1 MGQQTPRLR
10 KTVNDNGYTS
20 LLLRSRRVP
29 ISRPSLRAPYPGLGE
44 LLRSARA
51 RRGLALQQVSNE
63 TKIPRRYLEALEQD
77 RLEALPGGLYR
88 RAHVRAYAQA
98 VQLDPGLLAQ
108 LERDL
113 KASVPIEAVP
123 ERPRKRAAAVLTRTR
138 GLIQISLLRAA
149 AYVEQALRKQ
159 ALYLNTH
166 ARNFTSWS
174 QLGGAQTSRRGV
186 QRFQRSQTDSGAEG
200 FGSDPRPH
208 SAHAFGSSE
217 SVEPVSKV

>member
-1 MGQQTPRLR
+1 MAA
-10 KTVNDNGYTS
+10 
-20 LLLRSRRVP
+20 RV
-29 ISRPSLRAPYPGLGE
+29 SYFAPDESQSHAQASERQIGLGE

-63 TKIPRRYLEALEQD
+63 TKIPLRYLEALEQD
-77 RLEALPGGLYR
+77 RLEALPGGFYR

-113 KASVPIEAVP
+113 KASVPIEAAP
-123 ERPRKRAAAVLTRTR
+123 ERPRKRSAR
-138 GLIQISLLRAA
+138 LLRAA

-159 ALYLNTH
+159 ALYLSTH

-174 QLGGAQTSRRGV
+174 QWVAH
-186 QRFQRSQTDSGAEG
+186 SQT
-200 FGSDPRPH
+200 R
-208 SAHAFGSSE
+208 SAKISAITHRLWR
-217 SVEPVSKV
+217 

>member
-1 MGQQTPRLR
+1 M
-10 KTVNDNGYTS
+10 
-20 LLLRSRRVP
+20 
-29 ISRPSLRAPYPGLGE
+29 
-44 LLRSARA
+44 LRSARA

-63 TKIPRRYLEALEQD
+63 TKIPQRYLEAVEQD

-113 KASVPIEAVP
+113 KALVPIESVFK
-123 ERPRKRAAAVLTRTR
+123 RPRKRAAGVLTRTR
-138 GLIQISLLRAA
+138 GLIQIGLHRAA

-174 QLGGAQTSRRGV
+174 QQRVAHVHRSIQTRSAEISAIPNRLRR
-186 QRFQRSQTDSGAEG
+186 
-200 FGSDPRPH
+200 
-208 SAHAFGSSE
+208 
-217 SVEPVSKV
+217 